1 MINLDSYNKFNID
14 IFTKKIIPNDCVVR
28 LDRNN
33 TSDHLMN
40 EIKNFYNNR
49 ENIKL
54 IQNNMKKLDKYF
66 IPSWDKRI
74 NEEFSIIEKL

>member
-1 MINLDSYNKFNID
+1 
-14 IFTKKIIPNDCVVR
+14 
-28 LDRNN
+28 
-33 TSDHLMN
+33 MN